1 MFCEYPLF
9 LMKKFRKTY
18 IEITNICNLKCPFC
32 PQNKR
37 EPRLMNA
44 QEFQHTIQQLAPYTS
59 LLHLHVLGEPL
70 LHPQTGLFLDICERS
85 KTQVHLVTNGTLF
98 HTRLDDLRGK
108 KALRS
113 VSFSLQSICAAS
125 TMDEFR
131 HYLDL
136 ILDSIRTFKINHH
149 PLFSLRLWNNGS
161 ATETISFTDAV
172 QEIGKRFRFD
182 NLEESL
188 RSQRG
193 LMLSEN
199 ISINTAERFE
209 WPHNKAVILDD
220 TGSCL
225 GLREQIAVLVDGTVV
240 PCCLDSDGSINLG
253 NLFTTPIDSILS
265 SEKVKNIRKAFQ
277 KNTILEHLCKRCS
290 YRTRFSSIKEQ
301 STNSEPLAA
310 SELKAD
316 I

>member
-1 MFCEYPLF
+1 
-9 LMKKFRKTY
+9 MKKFRKTY

-44 QEFQHTIQQLAPYTS
+44 QEFQHTVEQLAPYTS

-70 LHPQTGLFLDICERS
+70 LHPQTGLFLDICGQS
-85 KTQVHLVTNGTLF
+85 KTQVHLVTNGTHF

-113 VSFSLQSICAAS
+113 VSFSLQSICA
-125 TMDEFR
+125 TTTIDEFR

-136 ILDSIRTFKINHH
+136 LLDSIRTFKISAH
-149 PLFSLRLWNNGS
+149 PLFSLRLWNNGC
-161 ATETISFTDAV
+161 ATDTVSFTDAV
-172 QEIGKRFRFD
+172 QEISKRFKID

-188 RSQRG
+188 RTQRG
-193 LMLSEN
+193 LMLCEN

-209 WPHNKAVILDD
+209 WPHNKSSVLGD

-225 GLREQIAVLVDGTVV
+225 GLREQIAVLVDGSVV

-253 NLFTTPIDSILS
+253 NIFTTPIDSILS

-277 KNTILEHLCKRCS
+277 KNSITEHLCQRCS
-290 YRTRFSSIKEQ
+290 FRTRFSSINEK
-301 STNSEPLAA
+301 SLNFKPFG
-310 SELKAD
+310 D
-316 I
+316 IPE

>member
-1 MFCEYPLF
+1 
-9 LMKKFRKTY
+9 MKKFRKTY

-44 QEFQHTIQQLAPYTS
+44 QEFENAIEQLTPYTS

-70 LHPQTGLFLDICERS
+70 LHPQLGVFLDICNQS
-85 KTQVHLVTNGTLF
+85 HQQVHLVTNGTLF
-98 HTRLDDLRGK
+98 HTRLDDLREK

-113 VSFSLQSICAAS
+113 VSFSLQSICATS
-125 TMDEFR
+125 GIEEFR

-136 ILDSIRTFKINHH
+136 LLDSIGTFKKKNH
-149 PLFSLRLWNNGS
+149 PIFSLRLWNSGS
-161 ATETISFTDAV
+161 PSEMVSYTDAI
-172 QEIGKRFRFD
+172 QEIEKRFKFY
-182 NLEESL
+182 NLIDSL
-188 RSQRG
+188 REQRA

-209 WPHNKAVILDD
+209 WPHSSTPLIGE

-240 PCCLDSDGSINLG
+240 PCCLDSDGSIGLG
-253 NLFTTPIDSILS
+253 NLFTTPLDTILA
-265 SEKVKNIRKAFQ
+265 SEKVKNIRSAFQ
-277 KNTILEHLCKRCS
+277 KKSVIESLCKRCS
-290 YRTRFSSIKEQ
+290 YRTRF
-301 STNSEPLAA
+301 A
-310 SELKAD
+310 
-316 I
+316 